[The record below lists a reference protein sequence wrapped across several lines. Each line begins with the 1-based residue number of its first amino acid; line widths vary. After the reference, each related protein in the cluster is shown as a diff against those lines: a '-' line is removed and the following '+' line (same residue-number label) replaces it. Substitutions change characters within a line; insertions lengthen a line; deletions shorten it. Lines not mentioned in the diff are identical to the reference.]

1 MFKPKNASCRG
12 GACPL
17 PIYGSPQGAGTNT
30 PREVLEHSGRGR
42 ATNLEVRALWRIGT
56 QQKGTRDK
64 LVEEI
69 VYLNGSLMSLSQAKL
84 SPLDYGLLYGYG
96 LFETMRAY
104 SGRIFRLEKHLA
116 RLSRSAKLLG
126 IDLESIPDLEKAL
139 YNTLQANN
147 LSNARIRLTLS
158 GGEGE
163 PVPDLLPQNPT
174 VIIVARSYTPYP
186 HQVYEQGFKA
196 IVSRIRRNTQSPT
209 SVVKSLNY
217 LDNLLA
223 RQEAK
228 LAGADEAILLNEQ
241 GFLAEGSTSNIFL
254 VSNNTL
260 LTPSEDS
267 GILPGIT
274 REVIL
279 ELAPSLGMKTIE
291 RKIALKELLQADEA
305 FFTNS
310 LIEIMPL
317 TQVSGQD
324 IGSGRAGKATHRLM
338 TAYKELV
345 E

>member
-1 MFKPKNASCRG
+1 M
-12 GACPL
+12 
-17 PIYGSPQGAGTNT
+17 
-30 PREVLEHSGRGR
+30 
-42 ATNLEVRALWRIGT
+42 
-56 QQKGTRDK
+56 
-64 LVEEI
+64 EEI
-69 VYLNGSLMSLSQAKL
+69 VYLNGSLVPLSQARL
-84 SPLDYGLLYGYG
+84 SPSDYGFLYGYG

-116 RLSRSAKLLG
+116 RLSRSAKFLG
-126 IDLESIPDLEKAL
+126 IDLESDIPDLEKAL

-163 PVPDLLPQNPT
+163 LIPDLLPQNPT
-174 VIIVARSYTPYP
+174 VIIVARRYTPYP
-186 HQVYEQGFKA
+186 PQVYEQGFKA
-196 IVSRIRRNTQSPT
+196 IVSRIRRNTQSPA
-209 SVVKSLNY
+209 SVIKSLNY

-223 RQEAK
+223 RRETK

-241 GFLAEGSTSNIFL
+241 GFLAEGSMSNIFL
-254 VSNNTL
+254 VSDNTL

-279 ELAPSLGMKTIE
+279 ELAPSMDMKTIE

-317 TQVSGQD
+317 TQVGGQN
-324 IGSGRAGKATHRLM
+324 IGSGRAGTVTQGLIA
-338 TAYKELV
+338 AYKEEV
-345 E
+345 EGSL

>member
-1 MFKPKNASCRG
+1 
-12 GACPL
+12 
-17 PIYGSPQGAGTNT
+17 
-30 PREVLEHSGRGR
+30 
-42 ATNLEVRALWRIGT
+42 
-56 QQKGTRDK
+56 
-64 LVEEI
+64 VEEI
-69 VYLNGSLMSLSQAKL
+69 VYLNGSLMPLSQARL
-84 SPLDYGLLYGYG
+84 SPLDYGFLYGYG

-104 SGRIFRLEKHLA
+104 SGRIFHLEKHLA

-163 PVPDLLPQNPT
+163 PLPDLLIRTPT
-174 VIIVARSYTPYP
+174 VLIAARGYTPYP
-186 HQVYEQGFKA
+186 RQVYEQGFKA
-196 IVSRIRRNTQSPT
+196 IVSHIRRNTQSPA
-209 SVVKSLNY
+209 SAMKSLNY

-241 GFLAEGSTSNIFL
+241 GFLAEGSMSNIFL
-254 VSNNTL
+254 VSDNAL
-260 LTPSEDS
+260 LTSSEDN

-274 REVIL
+274 REVVL
-279 ELAPSLGMKTIE
+279 ELAPSLGIKTRE

-317 TQVSGQD
+317 TQVGRQN
-324 IGSGRAGKATHRLM
+324 IGSGRAGAVTQRLIA
-338 TAYKELV
+338 AYKELV
-345 E
+345 G

>member
-1 MFKPKNASCRG
+1 M
-12 GACPL
+12 
-17 PIYGSPQGAGTNT
+17 
-30 PREVLEHSGRGR
+30 
-42 ATNLEVRALWRIGT
+42 
-56 QQKGTRDK
+56 
-64 LVEEI
+64 EEI
-69 VYLNGSLMSLSQAKL
+69 VYLNGSLLPVSQARL
-84 SPLDYGLLYGYG
+84 SPSDYGFLYGYG

-104 SGRIFRLEKHLA
+104 SGRIFRVEKHLA

-126 IDLESIPDLEKAL
+126 IDLRSDIPDLEKAL

-174 VIIVARSYTPYP
+174 VIIVARRYTPYP
-186 HQVYEQGFKA
+186 PQVYQQGFKA
-196 IVSRIRRNTQSPT
+196 IVSRIRRNTQSPA
-209 SVVKSLNY
+209 SVIKSLNY

-223 RQEAK
+223 RRETK
-228 LAGADEAILLNEQ
+228 LAGADEAILLNER
-241 GFLAEGSTSNIFL
+241 GFLAEGSMSNIFL
-254 VSNNTL
+254 VSDNTL

-279 ELAPSLGMKTIE
+279 ELAPSMDMKTIE
-291 RKIALKELLQADEA
+291 RKITLKELLQADEA

-317 TQVSGQD
+317 TQVDEQN
-324 IGSGRAGKATHRLM
+324 IGLGRAGAVTQRLIA
-338 TAYKELV
+338 AYKELV

>member
-1 MFKPKNASCRG
+1 
-12 GACPL
+12 
-17 PIYGSPQGAGTNT
+17 
-30 PREVLEHSGRGR
+30 
-42 ATNLEVRALWRIGT
+42 
-56 QQKGTRDK
+56 
-64 LVEEI
+64 
-69 VYLNGSLMSLSQAKL
+69 
-84 SPLDYGLLYGYG
+84 
-96 LFETMRAY
+96 
-104 SGRIFRLEKHLA
+104 KHLA

-126 IDLESIPDLEKAL
+126 IELKSDIPDLEKAL

-174 VIIVARSYTPYP
+174 VIIVARKYTPYP
-186 HQVYEQGFKA
+186 PQVYEQGFKA
-196 IVSRIRRNTQSPT
+196 IVSRIRRNTQSPA
-209 SVVKSLNY
+209 SVIKSLNY

-223 RQEAK
+223 RRETK

-241 GFLAEGSTSNIFL
+241 GFLAEGSMSNIFL
-254 VSNNTL
+254 VSDNTL

-267 GILPGIT
+267 GVLPGIT

-279 ELAPSLGMKTIE
+279 ELAPSMDMKTIE

-317 TQVSGQD
+317 TQVGGQN
-324 IGSGRAGKATHRLM
+324 IGSGRPGTVTQQLIA
-338 TAYKELV
+338 AYKEEV
-345 E
+345 EGSL

>member
-1 MFKPKNASCRG
+1 
-12 GACPL
+12 
-17 PIYGSPQGAGTNT
+17 
-30 PREVLEHSGRGR
+30 
-42 ATNLEVRALWRIGT
+42 
-56 QQKGTRDK
+56 
-64 LVEEI
+64 VEEI
-69 VYLNGSLMSLSQAKL
+69 VYLNGSLMPLSQARL
-84 SPLDYGLLYGYG
+84 SPLDYGFLYGYG

-104 SGRIFRLEKHLA
+104 SGRIFRLERHLA

-147 LSNARIRLTLS
+147 LSHARIRLTLS

-163 PVPDLLPQNPT
+163 PLPDLVIRVPT
-174 VIIVARSYTPYP
+174 VLIVARSYTPYP
-186 HQVYEQGFKA
+186 RQVYKQGFKA
-196 IVSRIRRNTQSPT
+196 IVSRIRRNTQSPA
-209 SVVKSLNY
+209 SAMKSLNY

-241 GFLAEGSTSNIFL
+241 GFLAEGSMSNIFL
-254 VSNNTL
+254 VSGNAL

-274 REVIL
+274 RGVVLE
-279 ELAPSLGMKTIE
+279 ELAPSLGMKKIE

-317 TQVSGQD
+317 TQVGGQN
-324 IGSGRAGKATHRLM
+324 IGSGRAGAVTQRLIA
-338 TAYKELV
+338 AYKELV

>member
-1 MFKPKNASCRG
+1 
-12 GACPL
+12 
-17 PIYGSPQGAGTNT
+17 
-30 PREVLEHSGRGR
+30 
-42 ATNLEVRALWRIGT
+42 
-56 QQKGTRDK
+56 
-64 LVEEI
+64 VEEI
-69 VYLNGSLMSLSQAKL
+69 VYLNGSLLPVSQARL
-84 SPLDYGLLYGYG
+84 SPSDYGFLYGYG

-104 SGRIFRLEKHLA
+104 SGRIFRVEKHLA

-126 IDLESIPDLEKAL
+126 IDLRSDIPDLEKAL

-174 VIIVARSYTPYP
+174 VIIVARRYTPYP
-186 HQVYEQGFKA
+186 PQVYQQGFKA
-196 IVSRIRRNTQSPT
+196 IVSRIRRNTQSPA
-209 SVVKSLNY
+209 SVIKSLNY

-223 RQEAK
+223 RRETK

-241 GFLAEGSTSNIFL
+241 GFLAEGSMSNIFL
-254 VSNNTL
+254 VSDNTL

-279 ELAPSLGMKTIE
+279 ELAPSMDMKTIE
-291 RKIALKELLQADEA
+291 RKITLKELLQADEA

-317 TQVSGQD
+317 TQVDEQNVGL
-324 IGSGRAGKATHRLM
+324 GRAGAVTQRLIA
-338 TAYKELV
+338 AYKELV

>member
-1 MFKPKNASCRG
+1 M
-12 GACPL
+12 
-17 PIYGSPQGAGTNT
+17 
-30 PREVLEHSGRGR
+30 
-42 ATNLEVRALWRIGT
+42 
-56 QQKGTRDK
+56 
-64 LVEEI
+64 EEI
-69 VYLNGSLMSLSQAKL
+69 VYLNGSLLPLSQARL
-84 SPLDYGLLYGYG
+84 SPLDYGFLYGYG

-104 SGRIFRLEKHLA
+104 SGHIFRLEKHLA
-116 RLSRSAKLLG
+116 RLSHSAKLLG
-126 IDLESIPDLEKAL
+126 IELMSDIPDLEKAL
-139 YNTLQANN
+139 YDTLQANN

-174 VIIVARSYTPYP
+174 VIIVARRYTPYP
-186 HQVYEQGFKA
+186 RQVYEQGFKA
-196 IVSRIRRNTQSPT
+196 IVSRIRRNTQSPA
-209 SVVKSLNY
+209 SVIKSLNY

-223 RQEAK
+223 RRETR

-241 GFLAEGSTSNIFL
+241 GFLAEGSMSNIFL
-254 VSNNTL
+254 VSDSTL

-279 ELAPSLGMKTIE
+279 ELAPSMDLKTIE

-317 TQVSGQD
+317 TQVSGQN
-324 IGSGRAGKATHRLM
+324 IGSGIAGTVTQQLIA
-338 TAYKELV
+338 AYKELV

>member
-1 MFKPKNASCRG
+1 
-12 GACPL
+12 
-17 PIYGSPQGAGTNT
+17 
-30 PREVLEHSGRGR
+30 
-42 ATNLEVRALWRIGT
+42 
-56 QQKGTRDK
+56 
-64 LVEEI
+64 VEEI
-69 VYLNGSLMSLSQAKL
+69 VYLNGSLLPLSQARL
-84 SPLDYGLLYGYG
+84 SPLDYGFLYGYG

-126 IDLESIPDLEKAL
+126 IDLKSDIPDLEKAL

-174 VIIVARSYTPYP
+174 VIIVARRYTPYP
-186 HQVYEQGFKA
+186 SQVYEQGFKA
-196 IVSRIRRNTQSPT
+196 IVSRIRRNTQSPA
-209 SVVKSLNY
+209 SVIKSLNY

-223 RQEAK
+223 RRETK
-228 LAGADEAILLNEQ
+228 LAGADEAILLNER
-241 GFLAEGSTSNIFL
+241 GFLAEGSMSNIFL
-254 VSNNTL
+254 VSDNTL

-274 REVIL
+274 RGVIL
-279 ELAPSLGMKTIE
+279 ELVPSMDMKTIE

-317 TQVSGQD
+317 TQVNGQN
-324 IGSGRAGKATHRLM
+324 IGSGRAGTVTQRLIA
-338 TAYKELV
+338 AYKELV

>member
-1 MFKPKNASCRG
+1 
-12 GACPL
+12 
-17 PIYGSPQGAGTNT
+17 
-30 PREVLEHSGRGR
+30 
-42 ATNLEVRALWRIGT
+42 
-56 QQKGTRDK
+56 
-64 LVEEI
+64 VEEI
-69 VYLNGSLMSLSQAKL
+69 VYLNGSLMPLSQARL
-84 SPLDYGLLYGYG
+84 SPLDYGFLYGYG

-147 LSNARIRLTLS
+147 LSHARIRLTLS

-163 PVPDLLPQNPT
+163 PLPDLVIRVPT
-174 VIIVARSYTPYP
+174 VLIVARSYTPYP
-186 HQVYEQGFKA
+186 RQVYKQGFKA
-196 IVSRIRRNTQSPT
+196 IVSHIRRNTQSPA
-209 SVVKSLNY
+209 SAMKSLNY

-241 GFLAEGSTSNIFL
+241 GFLAEGSMSNIFL
-254 VSNNTL
+254 VSGNAL

-274 REVIL
+274 RGVVLE
-279 ELAPSLGMKTIE
+279 ELAPSLGMKKIE

-317 TQVSGQD
+317 TQVGGQN
-324 IGSGRAGKATHRLM
+324 IGSGRAGAVTQRLIA
-338 TAYKELV
+338 AYKELV
-345 E
+345 G

>member
-1 MFKPKNASCRG
+1 M
-12 GACPL
+12 
-17 PIYGSPQGAGTNT
+17 
-30 PREVLEHSGRGR
+30 
-42 ATNLEVRALWRIGT
+42 
-56 QQKGTRDK
+56 
-64 LVEEI
+64 EEI
-69 VYLNGSLMSLSQAKL
+69 VYLNGSLMPLSQARL
-84 SPLDYGLLYGYG
+84 SPLDYGFLYGYG

-104 SGRIFRLEKHLA
+104 SGRIFRLERHLA

-147 LSNARIRLTLS
+147 LSHARIRLTLS

-163 PVPDLLPQNPT
+163 PLPDLVIRVPT
-174 VIIVARSYTPYP
+174 VLIVARSYTPYP
-186 HQVYEQGFKA
+186 RQVYKQGFKA
-196 IVSRIRRNTQSPT
+196 IVSRIRRNTQSPA
-209 SVVKSLNY
+209 SAMKSLNY

-241 GFLAEGSTSNIFL
+241 GFLAEGSMSNIFL
-254 VSNNTL
+254 VSDNAL
-260 LTPSEDS
+260 LTSSEDN

-274 REVIL
+274 REVVL
-279 ELAPSLGMKTIE
+279 ELAPSLGIKTRE

-317 TQVSGQD
+317 TQVGGQN
-324 IGSGRAGKATHRLM
+324 IGSGRAGAVTQRLIA
-338 TAYKELV
+338 AYKELV
-345 E
+345 G

>member
-1 MFKPKNASCRG
+1 
-12 GACPL
+12 
-17 PIYGSPQGAGTNT
+17 
-30 PREVLEHSGRGR
+30 
-42 ATNLEVRALWRIGT
+42 
-56 QQKGTRDK
+56 
-64 LVEEI
+64 VEEI
-69 VYLNGSLMSLSQAKL
+69 VYLNGSLMLLSQARL
-84 SPLDYGLLYGYG
+84 SPLDYGFLYGCG

-104 SGRIFRLEKHLA
+104 SGRIFHLEKHLA

-163 PVPDLLPQNPT
+163 PVPDLLIRAPT
-174 VIIVARSYTPYP
+174 VLIVARSYTPYP
-186 HQVYEQGFKA
+186 RQVYEQGFKA
-196 IVSRIRRNTQSPT
+196 IVSRIRRNTQSPA
-209 SVVKSLNY
+209 SAMKSLNY

-241 GFLAEGSTSNIFL
+241 GFLAEGSMSNIFL
-254 VSNNTL
+254 VSDNAL

-267 GILPGIT
+267 GIIPGIT

-279 ELAPSLGMKTIE
+279 DLAPSLGIKTRE
-291 RKIALKELLQADEA
+291 RKIAIEELIQVAEA

-317 TQVSGQD
+317 TQVDGQN
-324 IGSGRAGKATHRLM
+324 IGSGRAGAVTQRLIA
-338 TAYKELV
+338 AYKELV

>member
-1 MFKPKNASCRG
+1 M
-12 GACPL
+12 
-17 PIYGSPQGAGTNT
+17 
-30 PREVLEHSGRGR
+30 
-42 ATNLEVRALWRIGT
+42 
-56 QQKGTRDK
+56 
-64 LVEEI
+64 EEI
-69 VYLNGSLMSLSQAKL
+69 VYLNGSLMPLSQARL
-84 SPLDYGLLYGYG
+84 SPLDYGFLYGYG

-147 LSNARIRLTLS
+147 LSHARIRLTLS

-163 PVPDLLPQNPT
+163 PLPDLVIRVPT
-174 VIIVARSYTPYP
+174 VLIVARSYTPYP
-186 HQVYEQGFKA
+186 RQVYKQGFKA
-196 IVSRIRRNTQSPT
+196 IVSHIRRNTQSPA
-209 SVVKSLNY
+209 SAMKSLNY

-241 GFLAEGSTSNIFL
+241 GFLAEGSMSNIFL
-254 VSNNTL
+254 VSGNAL

-274 REVIL
+274 RGVVLE
-279 ELAPSLGMKTIE
+279 ELAPSLGMKKIE

-317 TQVSGQD
+317 TQVGGQN
-324 IGSGRAGKATHRLM
+324 IGSGRAGAVTQRLIA
-338 TAYKELV
+338 AYKELV
-345 E
+345 G

>member
-1 MFKPKNASCRG
+1 
-12 GACPL
+12 
-17 PIYGSPQGAGTNT
+17 
-30 PREVLEHSGRGR
+30 
-42 ATNLEVRALWRIGT
+42 
-56 QQKGTRDK
+56 
-64 LVEEI
+64 VEEI
-69 VYLNGSLMSLSQAKL
+69 VYLNGSLLPLSQARL
-84 SPLDYGLLYGYG
+84 SPLDYGFLYGYG

-116 RLSRSAKLLG
+116 RLSHSAKLLG
-126 IDLESIPDLEKAL
+126 IELMSDIPDLEKAL
-139 YNTLQANN
+139 YDTLQANN

-174 VIIVARSYTPYP
+174 VIIVARRYTPYP
-186 HQVYEQGFKA
+186 PQVYEQGFKA
-196 IVSRIRRNTQSPT
+196 IVSRIRRNTESPA
-209 SVVKSLNY
+209 SVIKSLNY

-223 RQEAK
+223 RRETR

-241 GFLAEGSTSNIFL
+241 GFLAEGSMSNIFL
-254 VSNNTL
+254 VSDNTL

-279 ELAPSLGMKTIE
+279 ELAPSMDMKTIE

-317 TQVSGQD
+317 TQVSRQN
-324 IGSGRAGKATHRLM
+324 IGSGRAGTVTQQLLA
-338 TAYKELV
+338 AYKYLV

>member
-1 MFKPKNASCRG
+1 
-12 GACPL
+12 
-17 PIYGSPQGAGTNT
+17 
-30 PREVLEHSGRGR
+30 
-42 ATNLEVRALWRIGT
+42 
-56 QQKGTRDK
+56 
-64 LVEEI
+64 VEEI
-69 VYLNGSLMSLSQAKL
+69 VYLNGSLMPLSQARL
-84 SPLDYGLLYGYG
+84 SPLDYGFLYGYG

-104 SGRIFRLEKHLA
+104 SGRIFHLEKHLA

-147 LSNARIRLTLS
+147 LSHARIRLTLS

-163 PVPDLLPQNPT
+163 PLPDLVIRVPT
-174 VIIVARSYTPYP
+174 VLIVARSYTPYP
-186 HQVYEQGFKA
+186 RQVYKQGFKA
-196 IVSRIRRNTQSPT
+196 IVSRIRRNTQSPA
-209 SVVKSLNY
+209 SAMKSLNY

-241 GFLAEGSTSNIFL
+241 GFLAEGSMSNIFL
-254 VSNNTL
+254 VSGNAL

-274 REVIL
+274 RGVVLE
-279 ELAPSLGMKTIE
+279 ELAPSLGMKKIE

-317 TQVSGQD
+317 TQVGGQN
-324 IGSGRAGKATHRLM
+324 IGSGRAGAVTQRLIA
-338 TAYKELV
+338 AYKELV

>member
-1 MFKPKNASCRG
+1 
-12 GACPL
+12 
-17 PIYGSPQGAGTNT
+17 
-30 PREVLEHSGRGR
+30 
-42 ATNLEVRALWRIGT
+42 
-56 QQKGTRDK
+56 
-64 LVEEI
+64 VEEI
-69 VYLNGSLMSLSQAKL
+69 VYLNGSLVPLSQARL
-84 SPLDYGLLYGYG
+84 SPSDYGFLYGYG

-116 RLSRSAKLLG
+116 RLSRSAKFLG
-126 IDLESIPDLEKAL
+126 IDLESDIPDLEKAL

-163 PVPDLLPQNPT
+163 PIPDLLPQNPT

-186 HQVYEQGFKA
+186 PQVYEQGFKA
-196 IVSRIRRNTQSPT
+196 IVSRIRQNTQSPAA
-209 SVVKSLNY
+209 VIKSLNY

-223 RQEAK
+223 RREAK

-241 GFLAEGSTSNIFL
+241 GFLAEGSMSNIFL
-254 VSNNTL
+254 VSDNAL

-279 ELAPSLGMKTIE
+279 ELAPPLSMKTIE
-291 RKIALKELLQADEA
+291 RKIALKELIQADEA

-317 TQVSGQD
+317 TQVSGQN
-324 IGSGRAGKATHRLM
+324 IGSGKAGAVTQRLIA
-338 TAYKELV
+338 AYKELV
-345 E
+345 K

>member
-1 MFKPKNASCRG
+1 
-12 GACPL
+12 
-17 PIYGSPQGAGTNT
+17 
-30 PREVLEHSGRGR
+30 
-42 ATNLEVRALWRIGT
+42 
-56 QQKGTRDK
+56 
-64 LVEEI
+64 VEEI
-69 VYLNGSLMSLSQAKL
+69 VYLNGSLLPLSQARL
-84 SPLDYGLLYGYG
+84 SPLDYGFLYGYG

-126 IDLESIPDLEKAL
+126 IDLKSDIPDLEKAL

-174 VIIVARSYTPYP
+174 VIIVARRYTPYP
-186 HQVYEQGFKA
+186 PQVYQQGFKA
-196 IVSRIRRNTQSPT
+196 IVSRIRRNTQSPA
-209 SVVKSLNY
+209 SVIKSLNY

-223 RQEAK
+223 RRETK

-241 GFLAEGSTSNIFL
+241 GFLAEGSMSNIFL
-254 VSNNTL
+254 VSDNTL

-279 ELAPSLGMKTIE
+279 ELAPSMDMKTIE
-291 RKIALKELLQADEA
+291 RKITLKELLQADEA

-317 TQVSGQD
+317 TQVNGQN
-324 IGSGRAGKATHRLM
+324 IGSGRAGTVTQRLIA
-338 TAYKELV
+338 AYKELV

>member
-1 MFKPKNASCRG
+1 
-12 GACPL
+12 
-17 PIYGSPQGAGTNT
+17 
-30 PREVLEHSGRGR
+30 
-42 ATNLEVRALWRIGT
+42 
-56 QQKGTRDK
+56 
-64 LVEEI
+64 VEEI
-69 VYLNGSLMSLSQAKL
+69 VYLNGSLMPLSQARL
-84 SPLDYGLLYGYG
+84 SPLDYGFLYGCG

-104 SGRIFRLEKHLA
+104 SGRIFHLEKHLA

-163 PVPDLLPQNPT
+163 PIPDLVIRAPT
-174 VIIVARSYTPYP
+174 VLIVARSYTPYP
-186 HQVYEQGFKA
+186 RQVYEQGFKA
-196 IVSRIRRNTQSPT
+196 IVSHIRRNTQSPA
-209 SVVKSLNY
+209 SAMKSLNY

-241 GFLAEGSTSNIFL
+241 GFLAEGSMSNIFL
-254 VSNNTL
+254 VSDNVL

-267 GILPGIT
+267 GIILGIT

-279 ELAPSLGMKTIE
+279 DLAPSLGIKTRE
-291 RKIALKELLQADEA
+291 RKIAIEELIQVAEA

-317 TQVSGQD
+317 TQVDGQNT
-324 IGSGRAGKATHRLM
+324 GSGRAGEVTQRLIA
-338 TAYKELV
+338 AYKELV

>member
-1 MFKPKNASCRG
+1 VRG
-12 GACPL
+12 
-17 PIYGSPQGAGTNT
+17 I
-30 PREVLEHSGRGR
+30 RG
-42 ATNLEVRALWRIGT
+42 
-56 QQKGTRDK
+56 K

-69 VYLNGSLMSLSQAKL
+69 VYLNGSLLPLSQARL
-84 SPLDYGLLYGYG
+84 SPLDYGFLYGYG

-104 SGRIFRLEKHLA
+104 SGHIFRLEKHLA
-116 RLSRSAKLLG
+116 RLSHSAKLLG
-126 IDLESIPDLEKAL
+126 IELMSDIPDLEKAL
-139 YNTLQANN
+139 YDTLQANN

-174 VIIVARSYTPYP
+174 VIIVARRYTPYP
-186 HQVYEQGFKA
+186 RQVYEQGFKA
-196 IVSRIRRNTQSPT
+196 IVSRIRRNTQSPA
-209 SVVKSLNY
+209 SVIKSLNY

-223 RQEAK
+223 RRETR

-241 GFLAEGSTSNIFL
+241 GFLAEGSMSNIFL
-254 VSNNTL
+254 VSDSTL

-279 ELAPSLGMKTIE
+279 ELAPSMDLKTIE

-317 TQVSGQD
+317 TQVSGQN
-324 IGSGRAGKATHRLM
+324 IGSGIAGTVTQQLIA
-338 TAYKELV
+338 AYKELV

>member
-1 MFKPKNASCRG
+1 VRG
-12 GACPL
+12 
-17 PIYGSPQGAGTNT
+17 I
-30 PREVLEHSGRGR
+30 
-42 ATNLEVRALWRIGT
+42 
-56 QQKGTRDK
+56 KGK

-69 VYLNGSLMSLSQAKL
+69 VYLNGSLVPLSQARL
-84 SPLDYGLLYGYG
+84 SPSDYGFLYGYG

-104 SGRIFRLEKHLA
+104 SGHIFRLEKHLA
-116 RLSRSAKLLG
+116 RLSRSAKFLG
-126 IDLESIPDLEKAL
+126 IDLESDIPDLEKAL

-163 PVPDLLPQNPT
+163 PIPDLLPQNPT

-186 HQVYEQGFKA
+186 PQVYEQGFKA
-196 IVSRIRRNTQSPT
+196 IVSRIRQNTQSPAA
-209 SVVKSLNY
+209 VIKSLNY

-223 RQEAK
+223 RREAK

-241 GFLAEGSTSNIFL
+241 GFLAEGSMSNIFL
-254 VSNNTL
+254 VSDNTL

-279 ELAPSLGMKTIE
+279 ELALSMDMKTIE

-317 TQVSGQD
+317 TQVNGQN
-324 IGSGRAGKATHRLM
+324 IGSGRAGAVTQRLIA
-338 TAYKELV
+338 AYKELV
-345 E
+345 K

>member
-1 MFKPKNASCRG
+1 
-12 GACPL
+12 
-17 PIYGSPQGAGTNT
+17 
-30 PREVLEHSGRGR
+30 
-42 ATNLEVRALWRIGT
+42 
-56 QQKGTRDK
+56 
-64 LVEEI
+64 VEEI
-69 VYLNGSLMSLSQAKL
+69 VYLNGSLLPVSQARL
-84 SPLDYGLLYGYG
+84 SPSDYGFLYGYG

-104 SGRIFRLEKHLA
+104 SGRIFRVEKHLA

-126 IDLESIPDLEKAL
+126 IDLRSDIPDLEKAL

-174 VIIVARSYTPYP
+174 VIIVARRYTPYP
-186 HQVYEQGFKA
+186 PQVYQQGFKA
-196 IVSRIRRNTQSPT
+196 IVSRIRRNTQSPA
-209 SVVKSLNY
+209 SVIKSLNY

-223 RQEAK
+223 RRETK
-228 LAGADEAILLNEQ
+228 LAGADEAILLNER
-241 GFLAEGSTSNIFL
+241 GFLAEGSMSNIFL
-254 VSNNTL
+254 VSDNTL

-274 REVIL
+274 RGVIL
-279 ELAPSLGMKTIE
+279 ELVPSMDMKTIE

-317 TQVSGQD
+317 TQVNGQN
-324 IGSGRAGKATHRLM
+324 IGSGRAGTVTQRLIA
-338 TAYKELV
+338 AYKELV